1 MSIDPVPTGRAPGR
15 DAPTLDEVARA
26 AGVSRATASRVV
38 NGESRVSAAARS
50 AVERAVVSLGYRP
63 NRAARALVTGRTGSI
78 ALIVPEPDERVLSD
92 PFFAGTLNGLS
103 SALVGTDV
111 QLVLLLVRPG
121 EATWRAIDYVRG
133 GHVDGAVVASHR
145 RRDVVDDHLVD
156 AGLPL
161 VFIGRPAEDLGGVQ
175 YVDVDNVEGGRIAAA
190 HLLRRGRRR
199 VGTLAGPADMSAGA
213 DRLLGWRRALRSG
226 GHVDDA
232 VEHADFTP
240 AGGAAAAERLLAAH
254 PDLDAI
260 FIASDL
266 MASGALGF
274 LASRGIAVPGRI
286 AVVGYDDLGVAA
298 STSPALT
305 TVSSPV
311 VEMARTAGRLLL
323 EQMAGGTLHGDP
335 VIFTPT
341 LVERDSS

>member
-1 MSIDPVPTGRAPGR
+1 MPIDPEATGRAPGR
-15 DAPTLDEVARA
+15 DAPTLDQVASA

-38 NGESRVSAAARS
+38 NGEARVSPAARS
-50 AVERAVVSLGYRP
+50 AVERAVVTLGYRP
-63 NRAARALVTGRTGSI
+63 NRAARALATGRTGSI

-145 RRDVVDDHLVD
+145 RRDVLDDHVLESR
-156 AGLPL
+156 LPL
-161 VFIGRPAEDLGGVQ
+161 VFVGRPAGGVSGAQ

-190 HLLRRGRRR
+190 HLLRRGRRHI
-199 VGTLAGPADMSAGA
+199 GTLAGPADMSAGV
-213 DRLLGWRRALRSG
+213 DRLVGWREVLLAAGQL
-226 GHVDDA
+226 DDA
-232 VEHADFTP
+232 VEYGDFTP
-240 AGGAAAAERLLAAH
+240 AGGAVAAERLLAAH
-254 PDLDAI
+254 PDVDAI

-274 LASRGIAVPGRI
+274 LASQGIVVPGQV

-305 TVSSPV
+305 TVSNPV
-311 VEMARTAGRLLL
+311 VEMARAAGRLLL
-323 EQMAGGTLHGDP
+323 GQMVDGSTAGDP

-341 LVERDSS
+341 LVERASS